1 MIKDFLTLIKIR
13 ITILVMITSY
23 LGYYLGLR
31 SLENPEFMMIE
42 KTSIILFINL
52 LIGIFFTSSSS
63 AILNQYI
70 EIDLDAKMER
80 TKLRPLPSR
89 RLNKKNALIVGL
101 LFAIVGVWYLYVK
114 VNPLTSL
121 ISFLTIFSYV
131 AIYTP
136 SKRISKWNTI
146 IGSFPGALPPVG
158 GWTAATNNLDA
169 PALILFSILFCW
181 QIPHFLSLAI
191 VYKDDYK
198 KADFKMLPSVS
209 ENLDST
215 LFQIV
220 FFIMALIAS
229 TAGIYLL
236 NLTSFL
242 YMLGAVLLG
251 VVFLIYSANVLFE
264 QSNKRVKKLFL
275 FSIIYLP
282 LLMILIILDTL
293 FL

>member
-52 LIGIFFTSSSS
+52 QIGIFFTSSSS

-80 TKLRPLPSR
+80 TKLRPLPTQ

-101 LFAIVGVWYLYVK
+101 LFAVIGVWYLYVK

-121 ISFLTIFSYV
+121 ISLLTIFSYV

-169 PALILFSILFCW
+169 PAFILFAILFCW

-282 LLMILIILDTL
+282 YDL
-293 FL
+293 FNCS

>member
-13 ITILVMITSY
+13 ITLFVIITSY

-31 SLENPEFMMIE
+31 YSEFKMVE
-42 KTSIILFINL
+42 LNNII
-52 LIGIFFTSSSS
+52 IFFHLVIGVFLTSSASGT
-63 AILNQYI
+63 LNQYI
-70 EIDLDAKMER
+70 EIDLDAKMLR
-80 TKLRPLPSR
+80 TQSRPLPGKRISKR
-89 RLNKKNALIVGL
+89 VALFLGL
-101 LFAIVGVWYLYVK
+101 FLSVFGITYLYFL
-114 VNPLTSL
+114 VNPLTSF

-131 AIYTP
+131 CIYTP
-136 SKRISKWNTI
+136 SKTKSKWNTI

-158 GWTAATNNLDA
+158 GWTAATGELHL

-181 QIPHFLSLAI
+181 QIPHFFSLAI
-191 VYKDDYK
+191 IYKDDYK
-198 KADFKMLPSVS
+198 NAGFKMLPSIS

-220 FFIMALIAS
+220 FFVMALITS
-229 TAGIYLL
+229 SVGIYFLH
-236 NLTSFL
+236 LTSFV

-251 VVFLIYSANVLFE
+251 TIFLIYSSNILFE
-264 QSNKRVKKLFL
+264 QSNKKIKKLFI

-282 LLMILIILDTL
+282 LLMLLIIFDTI